1 MLGNNELLRKLHEE
15 RKAREAAH
23 NQPVVQANEKEK
35 EEFNDSRLAF
45 ILAKEE
51 AIMAKEKA
59 NQEDATYVV
68 NFLTSAFDRE
78 IARKIVKDD
87 LRQETDEAIAN
98 AFQDNTRELDEAI
111 AHSLQ
116 SEMLAADLQQEEDEA
131 LAKALANRP
140 GRK

>member
-1 MLGNNELLRKLHEE
+1 MLQGKDLKAFYEE
-15 RKAREAAH
+15 RKRKHDAIRTGQS
-23 NQPVVQANEKEK
+23 NQPEREK
-35 EEFNDSRLAF
+35 EENPQDDRRFALKLAQ
-45 ILAKEE
+45 EE
-51 AIMAKEKA
+51 AEKA

-78 IARKIVKDD
+78 IARTIVKDE
-87 LRQETDEAIAN
+87 LRQET
-98 AFQDNTRELDEAI
+98 DEAI

-131 LAKALANRP
+131 FAKALANRP